1 MVLDYRN
8 LQKERESRLNISNAL
23 SPPSCR
29 MLRLSTGGLS
39 PAAFQPKLRS
49 KTDSKS
55 SWKTSLSSTV
65 AVDILLQAW
74 VPFSAGRCEGYCYQG
89 SGHWQLHLFNPISGT
104 VAFLKIS
111 KDLDHA
117 SLLGILQD
125 VQTIIP
131 ITTRQ
136 LESDTNAALTL
147 VKFKSGQSSL
157 YHGFRCLGNVA
168 LPLSLL
174 ANYSSIYPRL
184 GKRAECQSASSTTA
198 LPKADPGAAL
208 FSDGQFGTVLPDTF
222 PFIGWASSSLLMA
235 SLERVDVDN
244 DATDSGLFISTLCIP
259 EVSRC
264 LDELLF
270 VYQHFFEPSGEA
282 NHAFIDYIKCENQ
295 YVV

>member
-1 MVLDYRN
+1 M
-8 LQKERESRLNISNAL
+8 
-23 SPPSCR
+23 
-29 MLRLSTGGLS
+29 
-39 PAAFQPKLRS
+39 
-49 KTDSKS
+49 
-55 SWKTSLSSTV
+55 
-65 AVDILLQAW
+65 
-74 VPFSAGRCEGYCYQG
+74 PFSSGKCEGYYYQG
-89 SGHWQLHLFNPISGT
+89 SDHGQLHLFNPISGT

-111 KDLDHA
+111 KDLHHA

-125 VQTIIP
+125 AEIIIP

-136 LESDTNAALTL
+136 LESDTKAALTL

-174 ANYSSIYPRL
+174 ANYSSVYPHL

-208 FSDGQFGTVLPDTF
+208 SSDGQFGIVLQDTF
-222 PFIGWASSSLLMA
+222 PFIGWASSSLLIA
-235 SLERVDVDN
+235 SLERVNIVDIVN
-244 DATDSGLFISTLCIP
+244 DATDSGLFISNLRIP

-270 VYQHFFEPSGEA
+270 VYQQFFEPNGES
-282 NHAFIDYIKCENQ
+282 NHALINCIKCENK
-295 YVV
+295 YII